1 MRTHNQQAVV
11 VVPAVAT
18 SSHPP
23 PQPPPP
29 PSPPPQIKKIRIP
42 RIKKGKN
49 AGEVRPLERTINAF
63 RTHL

>member
-23 PQPPPP
+23 PQ
-29 PSPPPQIKKIRIP
+29 PPPQIKKIRIP

-49 AGEVRPLERTINAF
+49 AGEVRPLERTTNAF